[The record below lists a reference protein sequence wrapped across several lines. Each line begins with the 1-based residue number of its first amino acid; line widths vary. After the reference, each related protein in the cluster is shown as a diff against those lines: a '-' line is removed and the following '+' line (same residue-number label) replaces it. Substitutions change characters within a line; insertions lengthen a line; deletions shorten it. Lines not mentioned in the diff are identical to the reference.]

1 MKELTQ
7 KKDQSILSSQASR
20 LYRPKYQMAV
30 RKTLNPLGWLFA
42 LGLYT
47 AGVVLIT
54 ARYTGNFSEKVAQK
68 QTETRSLAS
77 AQAVEPTTEIQEH
90 ASEKLALT
98 YNLKN
103 LKILGKMHEIEIKR
117 FKRASE
123 KRREK
128 LALALDLT
136 SPNGQEQWREFSD
149 REELKLAAIKARHQ
163 QEKLG
168 FSKEGYIVVEY

>member
-1 MKELTQ
+1 MKELTH
-7 KKDQSILSSQASR
+7 KKNQSISPSQTSR
-20 LYRPKYQMAV
+20 HYRPKYQMAV
-30 RKTLNPLGWLFA
+30 RKTLHPVGWLFA

-54 ARYTGNFSEKVAQK
+54 ARYTADLREKVAQEN
-68 QTETRSLAS
+68 TETRTLAS
-77 AQAVEPTTEIQEH
+77 AQPTETNMKIQE
-90 ASEKLALT
+90 AVSEKLALT

-103 LKILGKMHEIEIKR
+103 LKILMKIHEIEIKR

-123 KRREK
+123 KRREE

-136 SPNGQEQWREFSD
+136 SPVGQEQWREFSD